1 MKYIATINQQEYEVE
16 VIDEHN
22 VAIDDVIYL
31 IDFNSVGDQPVYSLL
46 LDGHSFEAL
55 VVASDD
61 VWQVLMQGTL
71 YNVQVEDERER
82 RLRAAG
88 GAQLG
93 EQREFQLKA
102 PMPGLVISV
111 PVREGQVVEQGD
123 VLVILESMKM
133 QNELRSPRAGRVT
146 RLRAREGET
155 VDQKETLLSVE

>member
-22 VAIDDVIYL
+22 VAVDGVIYL
-31 IDFNSVGDQPVYSLL
+31 IDFNPVGDQPVYSLL

-71 YNVQVEDERER
+71 YSVQVEDERER

-93 EQREFQLKA
+93 EQPEFQLKA

-111 PVREGQVVEQGD
+111 PVREGEVVEQGD

>member
-1 MKYIATINQQEYEVE
+1 MKYIATVNQQEYAVE
-16 VIDEHN
+16 IIDDRH
-22 VAIDDVIYL
+22 VAIDDVTYR

-55 VVASDD
+55 VVEDDD
-61 VWQVLMQGTL
+61 VWQVLMQGSL
-71 YNVQVEDERER
+71 YNIQVEDERER

-88 GAQLG
+88 GAQMG
-93 EQREFQLKA
+93 EQREFLLKA

-111 PVREGQVVEQGD
+111 PVREGQEVEKGD

-146 RLRAREGET
+146 RVRAREGDT